1 MVFSAEG
8 QDGVQEGGPQEGV
21 EWQWRSEKFGTHL
34 QGGALHG
41 GALDENVTTVDRSKV
56 PRPEAVGRAALGRLS
71 REDDSNRVWSASKIG
86 TGRRGLVGEV
96 VCWQRTGK
104 EAPHTA
110 GTPHMLQLRGRM
122 KDCDGS
128 CGGTPW
134 GQFGLGPATSTR
146 LSVREHLPQHGER
159 KGVLGINFRV
169 ASERDCDGSCG
180 STLCGQFCLSTS
192 HINTHFSLR
201 TPWRRR

>member
-1 MVFSAEG
+1 MAVALREVRHPS
-8 QDGVQEGGPQEGV
+8 P
-21 EWQWRSEKFGTHL
+21 
-34 QGGALHG
+34 GALHG
-41 GALDENVTTVDRSKV
+41 GALDETVTTVDRSKV
-56 PRPEAVGRAALGRLS
+56 PGPEAVGRAAMGRLS
-71 REDDSNRVWSASKIG
+71 REDDSKRAWSASKIG
-86 TGRRGLVGEV
+86 TGRRGLVGE

-110 GTPHMLQLRGRM
+110 GTPHMFQRRGQL

-128 CGGTPW
+128 HGGTPW

-146 LSVREHLPQHGER
+146 LSVQGHLLQHRER
-159 KGVLGINFRV
+159 KGVLGINFSI

-180 STLCGQFCLSTS
+180 STICGQFCLSTS
-192 HINTHFSLR
+192 LINTHFSLR